1 MPNILAMKFT
11 IDKNDKYS
19 ILKIDEERLLSTNA
33 PQLKTE
39 LIMLSTEGFRN
50 IILDLSDVAH
60 IDSSG
65 LSAILIGN
73 RICKESNGSF
83 ILTGLNEQ
91 VKRLIQIS
99 QLESV
104 LNIIPTV
111 SESIDY
117 VLMEELERDFN
128 REE

>member
-1 MPNILAMKFT
+1 MKFT
-11 IDKNDKYS
+11 IDKNDKYG
-19 ILKIDEERLLSTNA
+19 ILKIDDEKLLSTNA

-39 LIMLSTEGFRN
+39 LIMLNTEGIRN
-50 IILDLSDVAH
+50 VILDLSDVAH

-73 RICKESNGSF
+73 RICKEASGTF
-83 ILTGLNEQ
+83 ILTGLNDQ
-91 VKRLIQIS
+91 VRRLIEIS
-99 QLESV
+99 QLEPV

-111 SESIDY
+111 SESVDY
-117 VLMEELERDFN
+117 ILMEELERDFN

>member
-1 MPNILAMKFT
+1 MKFT

-39 LIMLSTEGFRN
+39 LIMLNTEGIRN
-50 IILDLSDVAH
+50 IILDLTDVAH

-73 RICKESNGSF
+73 RICKEASGSF
-83 ILTGLNEQ
+83 VLTGLNDQ
-91 VKRLIQIS
+91 VRRLIEIS
-99 QLESV
+99 QLEPV

-117 VLMEELERDFN
+117 ILMEELERDFN

>member
-1 MPNILAMKFT
+1 MKFT

-19 ILKIDEERLLSTNA
+19 ILKIDDEKLLSTNA

-39 LIMLSTEGFRN
+39 LIMLNTEGIRN

-73 RICKESNGSF
+73 RICKEASGTF
-83 ILTGLNEQ
+83 ILTGLNDQ
-91 VKRLIQIS
+91 VRRLIEIS
-99 QLESV
+99 QLEPV

-111 SESIDY
+111 SESVDY
-117 VLMEELERDFN
+117 ILMEELERDFN
-128 REE
+128 GEG

>member
-1 MPNILAMKFT
+1 MKFT

-39 LIMLSTEGFRN
+39 LIMLNTEGIRN
-50 IILDLSDVAH
+50 IILDLSDVVH

-73 RICKESNGSF
+73 RICKEANGSF
-83 ILTGLNEQ
+83 ILTGLNDQ
-91 VKRLIQIS
+91 VKRLIEIS
-99 QLESV
+99 QLEPV

>member
-1 MPNILAMKFT
+1 LPNIIAMKFT

-19 ILKIDEERLLSTNA
+19 ILKIDDEKLLSTNA

-39 LIMLSTEGFRN
+39 LIMLNTEGIRN

-73 RICKESNGSF
+73 RICKEASGTF
-83 ILTGLNEQ
+83 ILTGLNDQ
-91 VKRLIQIS
+91 VRRLIEIS
-99 QLESV
+99 QLEPV

-111 SESIDY
+111 SESVDY
-117 VLMEELERDFN
+117 ILMEELERDFN
-128 REE
+128 GEG

>member
-1 MPNILAMKFT
+1 MKFT

-39 LIMLSTEGFRN
+39 LIMLNTEGIRN

-73 RICKESNGSF
+73 RICKEANGSF
-83 ILTGLNEQ
+83 ILTGLNDQ
-91 VKRLIQIS
+91 VKRLIEIS
-99 QLESV
+99 QLEPV

-111 SESIDY
+111 SESVDY

>member
-1 MPNILAMKFT
+1 MPNIIAMKFT

-19 ILKIDEERLLSTNA
+19 ILKIDDEKLLSTNA

-39 LIMLSTEGFRN
+39 LIMLNTEGIRN

-73 RICKESNGSF
+73 RICKEASGTF
-83 ILTGLNEQ
+83 ILTGLNDQ
-91 VKRLIQIS
+91 VRRLIEIS
-99 QLESV
+99 QLEPV

-111 SESIDY
+111 SESVDY
-117 VLMEELERDFN
+117 ILMEELERDFN
-128 REE
+128 GEG

>member
-1 MPNILAMKFT
+1 MPNIIAMKFT

-39 LIMLSTEGFRN
+39 LIMLNTEGIRN
-50 IILDLSDVAH
+50 IILDLSDVVH

-73 RICKESNGSF
+73 RICKEANGSF
-83 ILTGLNEQ
+83 ILTGLNDQ
-91 VKRLIQIS
+91 VKRLIEIS
-99 QLESV
+99 QLEPV

>member
-1 MPNILAMKFT
+1 MKFT

>member
-1 MPNILAMKFT
+1 MPNIIAMKFT

-19 ILKIDEERLLSTNA
+19 ILTIDDKKLLSSNA

-39 LIMLSTEGFRN
+39 LIMLNTEGIRN
-50 IILDLSDVAH
+50 VILDLSNVAY

-73 RICKESNGSF
+73 RICKEVNGTF
-83 ILTGLNEQ
+83 ILTGLNDQ
-91 VKRLIQIS
+91 VKRLIEIS
-99 QLESV
+99 QLEPV
-104 LNIIPTV
+104 LNIVPTV
-111 SESIDY
+111 SESVDY
-117 VLMEELERDFN
+117 ILMEELERDFN

>member
-1 MPNILAMKFT
+1 LPNIIAMKFT

-19 ILKIDEERLLSTNA
+19 ILKIDDEKLLSTNA

-39 LIMLSTEGFRN
+39 LIMLNTEGIRN
-50 IILDLSDVAH
+50 VILDLSDVAH

-73 RICKESNGSF
+73 RICKEASGTF
-83 ILTGLNEQ
+83 ILTGLNDQ
-91 VKRLIQIS
+91 VKRLIEIS
-99 QLESV
+99 QLEPV

-111 SESIDY
+111 SESVDY
-117 VLMEELERDFN
+117 ILMEELERDFN
-128 REE
+128 GEG

>member
-1 MPNILAMKFT
+1 MKFT

-19 ILKIDEERLLSTNA
+19 ILKIDDEKLLSSNA

-39 LIMLSTEGFRN
+39 LIMLNTEGIKN
-50 IILDLSDVAH
+50 IILDLSNVAH

-73 RICKESNGSF
+73 RICKEVNGTF
-83 ILTGLNEQ
+83 ILTGLNDQ
-91 VKRLIQIS
+91 VKRLIEIS
-99 QLESV
+99 QLEPV

-111 SESIDY
+111 SESVDY
-117 VLMEELERDFN
+117 IKMEELERDFN
-128 REE
+128 QEE

>member
-1 MPNILAMKFT
+1 MPNIIAMKFT

-19 ILKIDEERLLSTNA
+19 ILKIDDEKLLSSNA

-39 LIMLSTEGFRN
+39 LIMLNTEGIKN
-50 IILDLSDVAH
+50 IILDLSNVAH

-73 RICKESNGSF
+73 RICKEVNGTF
-83 ILTGLNEQ
+83 ILTGLNDQ
-91 VKRLIQIS
+91 VKRLIEIS
-99 QLESV
+99 QLEPV

-111 SESIDY
+111 SESVDY
-117 VLMEELERDFN
+117 IKMEELERDFN
-128 REE
+128 QEE